1 MSFIRVTLKA
11 DGSKVE
17 LNINHVTH
25 FSVAST
31 GEGSSIV
38 LANGDVLQVTDTVR
52 SLRGYVKKAQG
63 VLPEKTAEAAE

>member
-25 FSVAST
+25 FSGASS
-31 GEGSSIV
+31 GEGSTII
-38 LANGDVLQVTDTVR
+38 LANRDYLEVTDTIR

-63 VLPEKTAEAAE
+63 VLPEKAAETAE